1 MKKAITQK
9 AAICI
14 DFKKNRIRIFKDTLH
29 VMDDPAFVQLLIN
42 PVKGI
47 ICIRRSISEDEYA
60 QRIKWESLNKQDS
73 TEIYS
78 QSLMNELL
86 TLKEEWRDNSSYRIF
101 GTFNMREELVWF
113 DLDDAVLIDEENVDE
128 RNKSFGG

>member
-1 MKKAITQK
+1 MKKAITEK

-29 VMDDPAFVQLLIN
+29 VLDDPAFVQLLIN
-42 PVKGI
+42 PGKGI
-47 ICIRRSISEDEYA
+47 ICVRRSISEDEYA

-73 TEIYS
+73 VEIYS
-78 QSLMNELL
+78 LSLMNELL
-86 TLKEEWRDNSSYRIF
+86 KLKEEWQDSRSYRIF

-113 DLDDAVLIDEENVDE
+113 DLDDAVLIDEEKTD
-128 RNKSFGG
+128 G

>member
-1 MKKAITQK
+1 MKKAITEK

-29 VMDDPAFVQLLIN
+29 VLDDPAFVQLLIN
-42 PVKGI
+42 PGKGI
-47 ICIRRSISEDEYA
+47 ICVRRSISEDEYA

-73 TEIYS
+73 IEIYS
-78 QSLMNELL
+78 LSLMNELL
-86 TLKEEWRDNSSYRIF
+86 KLKEEWQDSRSYRIF

-113 DLDDAVLIDEENVDE
+113 DLNDAVLIDEEKTD
-128 RNKSFGG
+128 G